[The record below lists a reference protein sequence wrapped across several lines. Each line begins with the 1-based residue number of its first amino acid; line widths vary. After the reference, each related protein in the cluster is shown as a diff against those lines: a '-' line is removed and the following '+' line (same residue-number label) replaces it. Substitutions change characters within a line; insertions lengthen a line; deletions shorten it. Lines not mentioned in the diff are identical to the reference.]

1 MSDLS
6 NTYENIVANWLFRPA
21 VTATRPTVCYFALF
35 TAATDIEAGTGTEVS
50 GASYARVDVSS
61 NFSAPA
67 NGVITNLAPIQ
78 FPSPLENWGTVRY
91 VAIMDAASG
100 GNAITIL
107 KAINPIVINSGD
119 AAPGFLTGQVTLTV
133 L

>member
-21 VTATRPTVCYFALF
+21 VAATRPTVCYFALF
-35 TAATDIEAGTGTEVS
+35 TSATDIEAGTGVEVS
-50 GASYARVDVSS
+50 AVSYSRVDVSS
-61 NFSAPA
+61 TFGAPL
-67 NGVITNLAPIQ
+67 NGLMTNTAPIQ
-78 FPSPLENWGTVRY
+78 FASPLQNWGTIRY

-107 KAINPIVINSGD
+107 KAINPVVVNSGD
-119 AAPGFLTGQVTLTV
+119 APPGFLTGAVTLTV